1 MKREIKTNIL
11 EEEQV
16 RGELQYSIKY
26 FSEKGFE
33 SCEILFGFAWGI
45 EYYPGNKWYDESVKL
60 SELEAKISEVE
71 QREIGSLAS
80 DDLFVQVGELKVRFC
95 HESDIHIAFETT
107 NSDVEHFYARWLA
120 LGFNPSEW
128 IKDDPEGPG
137 TKVR

>member
-1 MKREIKTNIL
+1 VKREITTSIL

-16 RGELQYSIKY
+16 RDELQYLIKY

-33 SCEILFGFAWGI
+33 SCEILFGSFWGI
-45 EYYPGNKWYDESVKL
+45 YYYPGDKWYDETVKL

-71 QREIGSLAS
+71 QLDIGSLS
-80 DDLFVQVGELKVRFC
+80 NDNLFVRVGGLEFLFC
-95 HESDIHIAFETT
+95 HESDIHILFKTT
-107 NSDVEHFYARWLA
+107 NSDVEHFYERWLA